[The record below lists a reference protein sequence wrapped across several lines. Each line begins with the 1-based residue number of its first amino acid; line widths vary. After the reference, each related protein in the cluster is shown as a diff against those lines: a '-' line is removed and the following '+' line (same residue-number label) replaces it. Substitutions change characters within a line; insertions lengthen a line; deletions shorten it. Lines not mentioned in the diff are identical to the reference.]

1 MKIILNSASPSA
13 RRVYATADIRQLEQ
27 AAIADGVAGIKLMK
41 QAGRAAFA
49 LLLEYFPSPELIT
62 VYCGSGNNAGDGY
75 VLAALAAQRRIPVT
89 VVQVASPERLH
100 NEALQAYEFALQEN
114 VTMVPF
120 ASDSTPQA
128 GVIVD
133 ALLGIGVKGAPEGAF
148 TAAIEQI
155 NTARLPVLA
164 LDLPS
169 GLLADTGACA
179 GSAVTATL
187 TITFIGLKRGLVT
200 GRGPALCGDLYL
212 ADLDVVDVR
221 DDAALPHCLLL
232 DDVLHYLSPRKA
244 DAHKGDFG
252 HVMVIGGDTGFGGA
266 ALMAAEAAART
277 GAGLVSVAT
286 RPEHI
291 PAILARRP
299 EIMACGVVSGQEL
312 EPWLARPTVLVLG
325 PGLGSSPW
333 SEQMLQQAANT
344 GLPMVLDA
352 DALNMMAAERVLPA
366 GSKRDNWLLTPHP
379 GEAAR
384 LLGVS
389 TADIQ
394 ADRFAAVQA
403 LQQRYGGAVILK
415 GAGSLV
421 AGTTLGIG
429 VVTAGNPGMA
439 SGGMGDI
446 LSGILGGLL
455 AQGLPLEEAARVGA
469 TVHSVAADMA
479 AEELGQRGLLA
490 LDLIPYLCQLLS
502 D

>member
-49 LLLEYFPSPELIT
+49 LLLECFPSPELIT

-120 ASDSTPQA
+120 APDSTPQA

-164 LDLPS
+164 LDLPC

-221 DDAALPHCLLL
+221 DDAALPHCL
-232 DDVLHYLSPRKA
+232 
-244 DAHKGDFG
+244 
-252 HVMVIGGDTGFGGA
+252 
-266 ALMAAEAAART
+266 
-277 GAGLVSVAT
+277 
-286 RPEHI
+286 
-291 PAILARRP
+291 
-299 EIMACGVVSGQEL
+299 
-312 EPWLARPTVLVLG
+312 
-325 PGLGSSPW
+325 
-333 SEQMLQQAANT
+333 
-344 GLPMVLDA
+344 
-352 DALNMMAAERVLPA
+352 
-366 GSKRDNWLLTPHP
+366 
-379 GEAAR
+379 
-384 LLGVS
+384 
-389 TADIQ
+389 
-394 ADRFAAVQA
+394 
-403 LQQRYGGAVILK
+403 
-415 GAGSLV
+415 
-421 AGTTLGIG
+421 
-429 VVTAGNPGMA
+429 
-439 SGGMGDI
+439 
-446 LSGILGGLL
+446 
-455 AQGLPLEEAARVGA
+455 
-469 TVHSVAADMA
+469 
-479 AEELGQRGLLA
+479 
-490 LDLIPYLCQLLS
+490 
-502 D
+502 